1 MIFHSNS
8 KYEPDRDIYEL
19 VSDRHIVLIIKI
31 GHGSEV
37 YR

>member
-8 KYEPDRDIYEL
+8 KYEPDRDIYKL
-19 VSDRHIVLIIKI
+19 VSDRLIVLTLKI